1 MEDYDSLLER
11 AQAKIP
17 QSSLKT
23 ERFEIPKV
31 RGHLQGNKTVI
42 TNFKEICDTIRRDQA
57 HFLKYLL
64 RELATPGNVDGPRL
78 VLGRKISSSIIN
90 GKIERYVNDFVL
102 CPVCKKPDTTLTKED
117 RITMIKCSACGS
129 KNPVHAKI

>member
-1 MEDYDSLLER
+1 MENPTEHGGDIKQCEDVVKYKYNVGQLRDV
-11 AQAKIP
+11 AK
-17 QSSLKT
+17 QFNLK
-23 ERFEIPKV
+23 ISK
-31 RGHLQGNKTVI
+31 N
-42 TNFKEICDTIRRDQA
+42 D
-57 HFLKYLL
+57 FLKYLL

>member
-1 MEDYDSLLER
+1 MEDYESLLER
-11 AQAKIP
+11 AQSKIP

-23 ERFEIPKV
+23 ERFEVPKV
-31 RGHLQGNKTVI
+31 KGHLQGNKTVV
-42 TNFKEICDTIRRDQA
+42 TNFKEICDILRRDPA

-64 RELATPGNVDGPRL
+64 RELASPGNLEGPRL
-78 VLGRKISSSIIN
+78 ILGRKISSSIIN
-90 GKIERYVNDFVL
+90 TKIERYVNDFVL

>member
-31 RGHLQGNKTVI
+31 RGHLQGNKKVPAKRI
-42 TNFKEICDTIRRDQA
+42 SNACKCRWS
-57 HFLKYLL
+57 
-64 RELATPGNVDGPRL
+64 
-78 VLGRKISSSIIN
+78 KIGS
-90 GKIERYVNDFVL
+90 GK
-102 CPVCKKPDTTLTKED
+102 
-117 RITMIKCSACGS
+117 
-129 KNPVHAKI
+129 KNKLFYNKW